1 MAKMSNFMNESVYTH
16 TFTPKEYQVEL
27 LDSAKAKNTIVCSST
42 SSSKA
47 FIVVKLLQEYSWQMR
62 VPYGKKALF
71 ILDPQNVPIMTCHVK
86 YLTDLSCTSIEW
98 NSEIDYKRI
107 EQDFK
112 KNQVIISTA
121 EMCVDVFMYEN
132 LLADFSIFNLIVVD
146 DCLYGHRQSLIKLIM
161 NKYKH
166 LSSEKRPRILGL
178 TTGLLSSE
186 LQPDRLEAE
195 LIRLEKLL
203 DSHVDTSSE
212 IVTLIRLS
220 CRPHE
225 CIIECPGWEGHD
237 LEEYIKTIVTDTI
250 EFLLDHRFDPSEIYD
265 DELLEEFKQVPDP
278 RDVPLKLLNE
288 FLEILEDLGP
298 WGADKAALHILS
310 KIEKLKVKVPYERH
324 YLLLCITSTTLISV
338 RAACDNVFESY
349 SDSLETLHTFSKPK
363 VLKFIQVLK
372 QFKPPG
378 SKPEPN
384 TNANT
389 KEPTPEEISI
399 TKNRGRSKPFRRP
412 FAFQRPQSDDN
423 LCALVFVHSRYKAKA
438 LFTILCT
445 LSQSDDDLWWVSTLF
460 SVEKVA
466 DSVSEPREAE
476 NEHKTQEEV
485 LRKFRCHECNILITT
500 SILEQGCDLP
510 KCNLVIRFDLPK
522 SFHSYI
528 QSKARARAADAYYVL
543 FSNHSEVESF
553 VNDLAEY
560 NEVENILLRRCYS
573 LEPDKEEEMVADK
586 YTELCVPYKPLEEKG
601 APSITL
607 LNSIPLLNKY
617 CAKLPSDTFT
627 KLTPIWKEERID
639 SSFVCHIRLP
649 INSPVKQT
657 ISSPPMPNCLLAR
670 RAAAFMVC
678 QLLHKSSELDDYL
691 QPINKENFKAT
702 EEDWTNFSLDDSE
715 PDDEYTEIRPGT
727 TKRRQYYYKRIAEAL
742 LDCHPVP
749 GKHTYF
755 YEVVMILTC
764 PLPEEQNTRG
774 RKIYPPEESAQG
786 FGILTCKV
794 IPKISAFPIFT
805 RSGEV
810 SVDLQLVSDDV
821 VLDET
826 QIKKTREF
834 VNYTF
839 TSVLR
844 LQKYLMLFN
853 PEASLNNY
861 LIVPTIRR
869 NDRIEVHWEFI
880 DVIFDNLIVAP
891 TFIPDEQR
899 TDYEF
904 NEAEY
909 SDAVVM
915 PWYRNQDQPQ
925 YFYVAEICKNLNPMS
940 AFPGSE
946 YATFEEYYKRK
957 YGIQIQNIGQNL
969 LDVDHTSA
977 RLNFLTP
984 RYVNRKGVALPTS
997 SEETKRAKRENLEQK
1012 QILVPELC
1020 AIHPFPASLWRKA
1033 VALPCILYRINALLL
1048 ADQIRRTVAN
1058 CLNLGRSDLPNDFK
1072 WPSLNFGWSLSD
1084 VLKKSREEELKKQ
1097 QQDKLP
1103 DEPIDDKT
1111 PNDSTIKECKD
1122 GELPVEP
1129 STEEE
1134 DEETKWIEIGTWRN
1148 EMADDVGAD
1157 GGGGGVRYAS
1167 PTSWM
1172 PAEAAFDDFS
1182 DSESDSFEDE
1192 SESEWGG
1199 LRIEFTGEH
1208 QAEALDDDDDD
1219 DDRQAF
1225 RLYDDANAW
1234 KIEEENEL
1242 TEGLKK
1248 EFHEACDRNKRKIY
1262 TRGILVGAAGDFR
1275 KSCAKDDMTG
1285 SVSTVRIEEDV
1296 NFSLLHV
1303 DLQVELTNKLHCDNN
1318 EYVNDYDKS
1327 EELSFSFD
1335 KQPNL
1340 AEHPGP
1346 SPNVLLQAL
1355 TMSNANDGIN
1365 LERLETIGDS
1375 FLKYAITNY
1384 LYSKYE
1390 NVHEGKLSHLRS
1402 KQVSNLNLY
1411 RLGKRKSLG
1420 EFMIATKFDPH
1431 DNWLPPCFYVPK
1443 QLEEALI
1450 DAQFP
1455 ANCWSAADMAAA
1467 RSMTLD
1473 DICDMVRERGEEHG
1487 CALGLNVAAAAAVP
1501 YNLVTQHSI
1510 PDKSIADCVE
1520 AVIGAYLIEC
1530 GPRGALLFMAWLG
1543 IRVLPKLSDSTYG
1556 EIQLPRSPLLRH
1568 IPDPEG
1574 ELARL
1579 LDGYDAFE
1587 KNIGYKFR
1595 DRSYLLQAMTHASY
1609 YPNHLTDCYQRLE
1622 FLGDAVLDYLIT
1634 RHLYEDPR
1642 MHSPGALT
1650 DLRSALVNNTI
1661 FASLAVRNGFHK
1673 YFRHLSPGLNEVV
1686 ERFIRLQEE
1695 SGHSLVDELYL
1706 VVETE
1711 CEEVEDVE
1719 VPKALGD
1726 VFESVAGAV
1735 FLDSG
1740 MSLDA
1745 VWKVYYRMM
1754 KIEIEQFSNKVPKSP
1769 IRELLELEPETAK
1782 FGKPEKLADGRRVRV
1797 TVEVFGKGLFK
1808 GIGRNY
1814 RIAKCTAAKCALKH
1828 LKRRGLLKKTN
1839 EP

>member
-1 MAKMSNFMNESVYTH
+1 MASYLNENVYTH

-27 LDSAKAKNTIVCSST
+27 LDSAKKKNTIVCSST

-47 FIVVKLLQEYSWQMR
+47 FIVVKLLQEFAWCMR
-62 VPYGKKALF
+62 NTKGKRALF
-71 ILDPQNVPIMTCHVK
+71 VLDPQNVPIMTSHVK
-86 YLTDLSCTSIEW
+86 YLTDLDVVSLTKVDEIEHIRTYLE
-98 NSEIDYKRI
+98 NYH
-107 EQDFK
+107 
-112 KNQVIISTA
+112 VIITTG
-121 EMCVDVFMYEN
+121 EMCGDLSN
-132 LLADFSIFNLIVVD
+132 SPDLQDLTIFNLIVID
-146 DCLYGHRQSLIKLIM
+146 DCLYGHRQ
-161 NKYKH
+161 KYVKMIINRYKM
-166 LSSEKRPRILGL
+166 LPETERPRILGL
-178 TTGLLSSE
+178 TSGLLGTE

-195 LIRLEKLL
+195 LMRLEKLL
-203 DSHVDTSSE
+203 NSQVDTSSE

-220 CRPHE
+220 CRPQESIVKCSKH
-225 CIIECPGWEGHD
+225 PPTSLHD
-237 LEEYIKTIVTDTI
+237 EIKAIVSRTID
-250 EFLLDHRFDPSEIYD
+250 FLTEHRFDPSEIYD
-265 DELLEEFKQVPDP
+265 DDLLEEFKEVPDP
-278 RDVPLKLLNE
+278 KETPLQLLND
-288 FLEILEDLGP
+288 FLEILEDMGP
-298 WGADKAALHILS
+298 WCADRAAINILS

-324 YLLLCITSTTLISV
+324 YLLLCTISTTLVHI
-338 RAACDNVFESY
+338 RAASDNAFG
-349 SDSLETLHTFSKPK
+349 SLEEPEKLRQYSTPK
-363 VLKFIQVLK
+363 VFQFLEILK

-378 SKPEPN
+378 EKPEPIEPEKLPDQEASPN
-384 TNANT
+384 KT
-389 KEPTPEEISI
+389 KPKGRMSRRNYIS
-399 TKNRGRSKPFRRP
+399 
-412 FAFQRPQSDDN
+412 RPQADDT
-423 LCALVFVHSRYKAKA
+423 LCGLVFVHNRYKAK
-438 LFTILCT
+438 TIFAMLCM
-445 LSQSDDDLWWVSTLF
+445 LSQCDDDFWWISTLF

-466 DSVSEPREAE
+466 NPVKEPREAE
-476 NEHKTQEEV
+476 HEHKTQEEV
-485 LRKFRCHECNILITT
+485 LRKFRCHECNILVAT

-522 SFHSYI
+522 TFHSYI
-528 QSKARARAADAYYVL
+528 QSKARARANDAHYIL
-543 FSNHSEVESF
+543 FANDEEVDDF
-553 VNDLAEY
+553 VDRLSEY
-560 NEVENILLRRCYS
+560 NEVENTLLRRCFS
-573 LEPDKEEEMVADK
+573 LEPDKQ
-586 YTELCVPYKPLEEKG
+586 EEKLADMYSSLCKPYQPLNEEG

-607 LNSIPLLNKY
+607 SNSIALLNRY

-627 KLTPIWKEERID
+627 RLTPTWHED
-639 SSFVCHIRLP
+639 HLPSGDYVCHIRLP
-649 INSPVKQT
+649 INSPVKHT
-657 ISSPPMPNCLLAR
+657 VIGPPMPNGLLAR
-670 RAAAFMVC
+670 RATAFMVC
-678 QLLHKSSELDDYL
+678 QLLHKACELDDHL
-691 QPINKENFKAT
+691 QPINKENFRAS
-702 EEDWTNFSLDDSE
+702 EEDWNNFSLDE
-715 PDDEYTEIRPGT
+715 PDENSEVRPGT
-727 TKRRQYYYKRIAEAL
+727 TKRRQYYYKRVADCL
-742 LDCHPVP
+742 VDCHPVADQP
-749 GKHTYF
+749 TYF
-755 YEVVMILTC
+755 YEVTMTLTC

-774 RKIYPPEESAQG
+774 RKIYPPEESVQG
-786 FGILTCKV
+786 FGILTSKP
-794 IPKISAFPIFT
+794 IPKISLFPIFT

-810 SVDLQLVSDDV
+810 SVGLKLISKEV
-821 VLDET
+821 VLTED
-826 QIKKTREF
+826 QIQKIREF

-844 LQKYLMLFN
+844 LQKYLMLFD
-853 PEASLNNY
+853 PDSSCNNY
-861 LIVPTIRR
+861 LIAPTLTTENGI
-869 NDRIEVHWEFI
+869 NVDWDFIEVI
-880 DVIFDNLIVAP
+880 YDNRSTVPVI
-891 TFIPDEQR
+891 IPDSDRQKYVFKEE
-899 TDYEF
+899 D
-904 NEAEY
+904 Y

-925 YFYVAEICKNLNPMS
+925 YFYVAEICNYLNPTS

-946 YATFEEYYKRK
+946 YATFQEYYERK
-957 YGIQIQNIGQNL
+957 YGIVIQNLSQKL

-1048 ADQIRRTVAN
+1048 ADQIRRTVAID
-1058 CLNLGRSDLPNDFK
+1058 LNLGKVQLPEDFQ

-1084 VLKKSREEELKKQ
+1084 VLRKAREEDQRKQEEKRRLEQRLDERLQELKITEIKQ
-1097 QQDKLP
+1097 DDEMEAALDLP
-1103 DEPIDDKT
+1103 DEENDDE
-1111 PNDSTIKECKD
+1111 DAEE
-1122 GELPVEP
+1122 GEEQVE
-1129 STEEE
+1129 E
-1134 DEETKWIEIGTWRN
+1134 WIEIGTWCN
-1148 EMADDVGAD
+1148 DMAANPAEGDC
-1157 GGGGGVRYAS
+1157 GGLLRYGS

-1172 PAEAAFDDFS
+1172 NAENGYDEDFS
-1182 DSESDSFEDE
+1182 DSDTDFSSDE

-1199 LRIEFTGEH
+1199 LRIEFTGDH
-1208 QAEALDDDDDD
+1208 LAEAMDVDPKEDKE
-1219 DDRQAF
+1219 F
-1225 RLYDDANAW
+1225 HLYDDESAW
-1234 KIEEENEL
+1234 KIDDDSEV
-1242 TEGLKK
+1242 TEKLKI
-1248 EFHEACDRNKRKIY
+1248 EFHEACQRNKQHILSS
-1262 TRGILVGAAGDFR
+1262 GILVNDASCFNKNANKCNGVGDEPELKLQPYDFSALLIDPV
-1275 KSCAKDDMTG
+1275 KNNDGVT
-1285 SVSTVRIEEDV
+1285 RIEKRP
-1296 NFSLLHV
+1296 NR
-1303 DLQVELTNKLHCDNN
+1303 N
-1318 EYVNDYDKS
+1318 EYEPTD
-1327 EELSFSFD
+1327 ELQFSFD
-1335 KQPNL
+1335 KQPDL
-1340 AEHPGP
+1340 SEHPGP

-1411 RLGKRKSLG
+1411 RLGRRKGFG

-1431 DNWLPPCFYVPK
+1431 DNWLPPCSYVPK

-1450 DAQFP
+1450 DAQYP
-1455 ANCWSAADMAAA
+1455 ANCWTIADMAAT
-1467 RSMTLD
+1467 RNMSLD
-1473 DICDMVRERGEEHG
+1473 DICSMVRKRAEETP
-1487 CALGLNVAAAAAVP
+1487 LPNIIP

-1543 IRVLPKLSDSTYG
+1543 IRVLPRLEDGTYG
-1556 EIQLPRSPLLRH
+1556 EIALPKSPLLRH
-1568 IPDPEG
+1568 VPDPEG
-1574 ELARL
+1574 ELEKL
-1579 LDGYDAFE
+1579 LDGYDEFE
-1587 KNIGYKFR
+1587 RHIGYKFN
-1595 DRSYLLQAMTHASY
+1595 DRAYLLQALTHASY
-1609 YPNHLTDCYQRLE
+1609 SPNKLTDCYQRLE

-1695 SGHSLVDELYL
+1695 SGHPLVDELYL

-1711 CEEVEDVE
+1711 SEEVEDVE

-1726 VFESVAGAV
+1726 VFESVAGAI

-1745 VWKVYYRMM
+1745 VWRVYYKMM
-1754 KIEIEQFSNKVPKSP
+1754 KGEIEQFSNKVPKSP

-1797 TVEVFGKGLFK
+1797 TVEVFGKGMFK

-1828 LKRRGLLKKTN
+1828 LKRRGLIKKQDN
-1839 EP
+1839 